1 MNTLYL
7 LSFLVTSFLPPAH
20 KSLCSID
27 PQKAY
32 SQNILGKNVGYY
44 VNIKNNATREV
55 DGIKWTAYFYNNF
68 DDLKGTKLGS
78 WESGNF
84 ISPVATG
91 ESITDLEGAWVDGA
105 TKVYIKITRVHF
117 TDGTTCGK

>member
-1 MNTLYL
+1 M
-7 LSFLVTSFLPPAH
+7 
-20 KSLCSID
+20 
-27 PQKAY
+27 
-32 SQNILGKNVGYY
+32 
-44 VNIKNNATREV
+44 NIKNNATREV

-84 ISPVATG
+84 ISPVAAG